1 MIITRLLALNFYFKK
16 SHLIIKVIHFY
27 ATKNENVSQIHE
39 RQMHSSPPSP
49 YQDTLR
55 TVRESLE
62 TTSGLPVSS
71 QTGAQVPKSQAMAVS

>member
-1 MIITRLLALNFYFKK
+1 
-16 SHLIIKVIHFY
+16 
-27 ATKNENVSQIHE
+27 
-39 RQMHSSPPSP
+39 MHSSLPSP

-71 QTGAQVPKSQAMAVS
+71 QTGAQVPKSQAMAVIYTDQPYQAVGLGLGHTYHAPMSPQGQSGVSWLDTAKVM